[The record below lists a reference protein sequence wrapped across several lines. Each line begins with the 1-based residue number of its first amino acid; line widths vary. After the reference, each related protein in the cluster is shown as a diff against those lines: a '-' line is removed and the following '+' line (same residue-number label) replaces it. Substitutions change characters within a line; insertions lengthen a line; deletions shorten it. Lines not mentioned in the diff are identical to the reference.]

1 MMRRTCRPGARGDE
15 PPRCPGARGGCVL
28 GRCDARVADG
38 MQVAAGRIMTGARRL
53 LACACAALAIM
64 GASGCSLATPSLA
77 DAPQAARKQTVS
89 DDLLVEAG
97 TLTVAVNTADAPQAM
112 LSNGEATGYA
122 VDVAAALA
130 QRLGLTLSIVSA
142 PTPASPLENRT
153 ADLFIGAAPDD
164 ASSSVTVF
172 GDYLEDA
179 TAVFAA
185 SPELAASASID
196 ALNAATVGVQG
207 SSASQEALTRAGG
220 MGKQETYDNVN
231 ACFEALTAG
240 EVQYVVCDATAG
252 AYLARACPGATFAGT
267 LSTVESFGLAARS
280 GSIELAQDLEDA
292 FDAMVADGTLDA
304 VHRAWYGAL
313 PASLSD
319 EALSGAVIAASD
331 ADGAVA
337 DGAANSTSADAADG
351 SASSSAASSTGA
363 ITEDINSL
371 SS

>member
-1 MMRRTCRPGARGDE
+1 MMRRACRSGARDDW

-38 MQVAAGRIMTGARRL
+38 MQVAAGRVMTGARRL
-53 LACACAALAIM
+53 LAGACAVLAIM

-77 DAPQAARKQTVS
+77 DAPQATHKQAVS

-142 PTPASPLENRT
+142 PTPASPLEDRT

-220 MGKQETYDNVN
+220 TGAQETYDNVN

-267 LSTVESFGLAARS
+267 LDAVESFGLAVRS
-280 GSIELAQDLEDA
+280 GGIELAQDLEDA
-292 FDAMVADGTLDA
+292 FDAMVDDGTLDA

-319 EALSGAVIAASD
+319 EALPGAVIAASD
-331 ADGAVA
+331 ADGT
-337 DGAANSTSADAADG
+337 GAAG
-351 SASSSAASSTGA
+351 SASADTADDSAASSAASATGT